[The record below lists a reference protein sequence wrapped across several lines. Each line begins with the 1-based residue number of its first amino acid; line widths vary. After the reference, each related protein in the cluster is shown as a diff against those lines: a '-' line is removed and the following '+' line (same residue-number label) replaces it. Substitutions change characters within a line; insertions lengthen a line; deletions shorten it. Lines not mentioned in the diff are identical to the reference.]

1 MSGRFTRIISAS
13 GPMLCLVA
21 LPAPAAAQA
30 VTLSD
35 LEGQAVEAEV
45 LREQVGRRQ
54 GQTSTARLHQSWK
67 LSINADKSV
76 EMTVSTTRHG
86 SDGTRKAKPSSGLFK
101 LDEVKELP
109 SSIGGEGVW
118 RFEDGSLS
126 FIRTFPSG
134 AYRAM
139 FAFTRGPAGLTC
151 TVGETFARENGRG
164 EIRILSPFAGG
175 GEVTLVSTKQLSS
188 SCTVTKKQAP

>member
-1 MSGRFTRIISAS
+1 MNGKFIRIISAS

-67 LSINADKSV
+67 LSINAGKSV
-76 EMTVSTTRHG
+76 DMTVSTTRHG
-86 SDGTRKAKPSSGLFK
+86 PDGTRKAKA
-101 LDEVKELP
+101 ELR
-109 SSIGGEGVW
+109 VVQ
-118 RFEDGSLS
+118 
-126 FIRTFPSG
+126 
-134 AYRAM
+134 
-139 FAFTRGPAGLTC
+139 AG
-151 TVGETFARENGRG
+151 
-164 EIRILSPFAGG
+164 
-175 GEVTLVSTKQLSS
+175 
-188 SCTVTKKQAP
+188 